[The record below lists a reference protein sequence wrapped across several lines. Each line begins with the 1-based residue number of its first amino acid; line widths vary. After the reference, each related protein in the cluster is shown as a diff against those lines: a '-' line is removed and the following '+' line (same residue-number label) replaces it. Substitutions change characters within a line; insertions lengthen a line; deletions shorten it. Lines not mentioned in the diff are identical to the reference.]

1 VGVRRRDFIN
11 LLSSVVVFGP
21 VAASAQEFKRNY
33 RIGVITRSPR
43 MAVNYVAFF
52 DELQK
57 LGLVEGQN
65 LNVDARGFAAR
76 SEQFPELA
84 LALVNSNVDALVCG
98 GDLAI
103 RAAQQATQ
111 TIPILGI
118 TDDMLNAGLVRS
130 LAEPGGNTTG
140 ISILATELDGKRLE
154 ILSELA
160 PNARRIAA
168 LADFNVT
175 RPGQLTA
182 LENLARARGIQ
193 LIVHRVVRAEEV
205 TSTVD
210 QMSTSGAEAL
220 NVLASPLL
228 NAQRRRIIERAAALR
243 LPAIYQWP
251 ETVKEGGFAAY
262 GPSFAQMGR
271 QNAQQL
277 AKVLAGIKP
286 ADLPVQ
292 QPTKFD
298 LAINLKTAKAIGLT
312 VPPTLLARADEVIE

>member
-1 VGVRRRDFIN
+1 MRRREFIT
-11 LLSSVVVFGP
+11 LLSGAAAIWP
-21 VAASAQEFKRNY
+21 LAASAQEFKRTY

-52 DELQK
+52 DELQR
-57 LGLVEGQN
+57 LGFVEGQN
-65 LNVDARGFAAR
+65 LIVDARGFAAR
-76 SEQFPELA
+76 SEQFSELA
-84 LALVNSNVDALVCG
+84 LALVGSNVDAFVCG

-111 TIPILGI
+111 TIPIVGI
-118 TDDMLNAGLVRS
+118 TDDMLSAGLVRS
-130 LAEPGGNTTG
+130 LAKPGGNTTG

-154 ILSELA
+154 ILSELV
-160 PNARRIAA
+160 PKARRLAA
-168 LADFNVT
+168 LADYNVT

-182 LENLARARGIQ
+182 LENTVRERGTQ
-193 LIVHRVVRAEEV
+193 LSVHRIVRAEEV
-205 TSTVD
+205 IGAVD
-210 QMSTSGAEAL
+210 QVKASGAEAL

-228 NAQRRRIIERAAALR
+228 NAQRRLIIERVAALR
-243 LPAIYQWP
+243 LPTIYQWP
-251 ETVKEGGFAAY
+251 ETAREGGLAAY
-262 GPSFAQMGR
+262 GPSLTEMGR

-298 LAINLKTAKAIGLT
+298 LAINLKTAKALGLAI
-312 VPPTLLARADEVIE
+312 PSALLGRADEVIE